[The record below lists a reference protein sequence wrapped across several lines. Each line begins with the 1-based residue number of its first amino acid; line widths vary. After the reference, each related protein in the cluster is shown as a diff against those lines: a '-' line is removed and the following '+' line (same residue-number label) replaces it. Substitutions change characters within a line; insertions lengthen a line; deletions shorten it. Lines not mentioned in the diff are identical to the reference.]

1 MCFFRLDFDS
11 FSLRGPADADEF
23 DGGECSV
30 DAFDVQ
36 VRPGGG
42 MADGAM
48 VCFEKKNKINK

>member
-11 FSLRGPADADEF
+11 FSLRGPADTDEF

-36 VRPGGG
+36 VRSGGG

-48 VCFEKKNKINK
+48 VTFAQK